1 MNIVF
6 FTGAGM
12 SEESGIPTFRTG
24 ENCIWNKYDPDV
36 YCHIKSWSQ
45 HKEKMLEFGN
55 ELRQSIE
62 KCLPNKGHLL
72 IAKLEKKHNVNV
84 ITTNVDDLHER
95 AGSSNVIHIH
105 GSMFEKKDENGKSIF
120 KSNSD
125 IKIGDLHPITMS
137 QLRYNIVM
145 FGEIPQQLNEA
156 RKIINQADVLIVI
169 GTSLNVYPAAGLVL
183 NAPCNK
189 KYFIDPFAYKI
200 HGFEII
206 EKKATDGIS
215 DILGYL

>member
-24 ENCIWNKYDPDV
+24 ENCIWNKYNPDI
-36 YCHIKSWSQ
+36 YCNIQSWPQ
-45 HKEKMLEFGN
+45 HKDKMLEFGN
-55 ELRQSIE
+55 ELRQNIE
-62 KCLPNKGHLL
+62 KCSPNNGHFQ
-72 IAKLEKKHNVNV
+72 IAKLEEKHNVDI
-84 ITTNVDDLHER
+84 ITTNIDDLHER
-95 AGSSNVIHIH
+95 AGSNKVIHIH
-105 GSMFEKKDENGKSIF
+105 GNIFEQKDEYGKHIF

-125 IKIGDLHPITMS
+125 IKIGDLHPITMF

-145 FGEIPQQLNEA
+145 FGEMPQQLNKA
-156 RKIINQADVLIVI
+156 QKIINKADILIVV

-183 NAPCNK
+183 GSSCSK
-189 KYFIDPFAYKI
+189 KYIIDPFAYKI
-200 HGFEII
+200 QGFKSI

-215 DILGYL
+215 EILKYL

>member
-24 ENCIWNKYDPDV
+24 EYCIWNKYDPDI
-36 YCHIKSWSQ
+36 YCHIKSWPQ
-45 HKEKMLEFGN
+45 HKEKMLDFGN
-55 ELRQSIE
+55 ELRQNIE
-62 KCLPNKGHLL
+62 KCLPNEGHLQ
-72 IAKLEKKHNVNV
+72 IAELEKKHKINV

-95 AGSSNVIHIH
+95 AGSTNVIHIH
-105 GSMFEKKDENGKSIF
+105 GSMFESRSSLNHNLTYKQTKDILL
-120 KSNSD
+120 
-125 IKIGDLHPITMS
+125 GDKCEKGS

-145 FGEIPQQLNEA
+145 FGEMPQQLNEA
-156 RKIINQADVLIVI
+156 RKIINKADVLIVV

-183 NAPCNK
+183 NASCSR
-189 KYFIDPFAYKI
+189 KYIIDPFAYEI
-200 HGFEII
+200 HGFKSI

-215 DILGYL
+215 EILKYL